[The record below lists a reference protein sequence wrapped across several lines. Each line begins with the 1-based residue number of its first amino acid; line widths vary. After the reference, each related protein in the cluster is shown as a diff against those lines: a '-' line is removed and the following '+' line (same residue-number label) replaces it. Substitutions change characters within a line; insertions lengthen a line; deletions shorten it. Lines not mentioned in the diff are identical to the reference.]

1 MSAGNTVE
9 SLIALADRLRA
20 TSAPIQDRLELV
32 SGCDGLPWLA
42 HVPAA
47 TESCISILAQSDA
60 ATRSMPC
67 EVGISSMEV
76 PSALATFRRWWPESF
91 IAMGDPG
98 QPDPREPLKPGIVQ
112 WRFDGVNASP
122 ALAPP
127 STAGAAAI
135 AAHFAGLPWEPPP
148 LIYDAAAPLADVA
161 VEDLLASMVH
171 PPPMPAGRWD
181 RLPGLWERYIQ
192 AWCCLGLL
200 HHQREQPWSTSTR
213 RQMLV
218 ELAYGVEDWTTEA
231 ALYALVAAAWVD
243 PACRSDVAALVGERF
258 LMMRAAAETRPVTIG
273 VSVAQLAFM
282 TPQMPREIRRRAWE
296 VTAAHQK
303 WPGNDNPLPD
313 ESPAPPPPRRSLL
326 GRLRRR

>member
-1 MSAGNTVE
+1 MSAGINVE

-20 TSAPIQDRLELV
+20 RSTTNHDRLELV

-42 HVPAA
+42 HVPDA
-47 TESCISILAQSDA
+47 TESCINILADSDA

-67 EVGISSMEV
+67 EGGISSMEV
-76 PSALATFRRWWPESF
+76 PSALATFRRWWPESV

-98 QPDPREPLKPGIVQ
+98 QPDPRKPLKPGIVL
-112 WRFDGVNASP
+112 WCFDGVNASP

-127 STAGAAAI
+127 STAAAAAI
-135 AAHFAGLPWEPPP
+135 AAHVAGLPWEPPP
-148 LIYDAAAPLADVA
+148 FTYDAAAPLAGIA

-171 PPPMPAGRWD
+171 PPQMTAGRWD
-181 RLPGLWERYIQ
+181 RLPGRWERHIQ

-200 HHQREQPWSTSTR
+200 HHRREQPWSTSTR

-218 ELAYGVEDWTTEA
+218 ELAYGVEDWITEA

-243 PACRSDVAALVGERF
+243 PACRSDVAGLVGTRF
-258 LMMRAAAETRPVTIG
+258 LMMREAAETRPLTIG

-282 TPQMPREIRRRAWE
+282 TPEMPREIRRRAWE
-296 VTAAHQK
+296 VTAEYQK
-303 WPGNDNPLPD
+303 WPGNDNALLD
-313 ESPAPPPPRRSLL
+313 ESRALPAQRRSLL
-326 GRLRRR
+326 DRLRRR